1 MKKPKIIIVDDNQ
14 TFRQSLILLITI
26 ENIANVIGKAS
37 NGVEFLELL
46 SYYKPDL
53 VLMDIDMPEMDGIEA
68 TQKALELIPDLKIIV
83 FSMYGNEEYYTKMI
97 ELGVKGYILKS
108 CHINEFEKAIHE
120 VMKGGNYFFTN
131 LKLANIKNKSFRIG
145 EKIHS
150 DNSDLSNNSG
160 LTTTE
165 IKLIQN
171 IYSNS
176 SN

>member
-37 NGVEFLELL
+37 NGVEFMELL
-46 SYYKPDL
+46 SYNKPDL

-68 TQKALELIPDLKIIV
+68 TQEALKLLPDLKIIV
-83 FSMYGNEEYYTKMI
+83 FSMYGSEEYYTKMI
-97 ELGVKGYILKS
+97 DLGVKGYILKS

-131 LKLANIKNKSFRIG
+131 LKLKNIKNKTIKTGDKLLSTA
-145 EKIHS
+145 S
-150 DNSDLSNNSG
+150 DF
-160 LTTTE
+160 TTTE